1 MNQPVTG
8 RMNFFLG
15 YERKQKNMLEGLR
28 NLRSI
33 HLSYIRQ
40 HYESLFLHLTRCHV
54 LQVDDVYANI
64 LLALSF

>member
-1 MNQPVTG
+1 
-8 RMNFFLG
+8 
-15 YERKQKNMLEGLR
+15 MLEGLR

-33 HLSYIRQ
+33 HLSYIRK